1 MLNLFH
7 NFKFEKHIGDGL
19 FVLAVSS
26 LLLLA
31 ELSTTSFAE
40 IEYWTVSAGDKVLAV
55 MRTED
60 AAGEA
65 VEQAKHYYDEDD
77 AKNVSVEAEPS
88 IEVEQKHYK
97 LFKAP
102 RTANIKDAVKRIIGD
117 AESKTPNVKI
127 TTTQTLTG
135 TRKVAYK
142 TVEKKSDTLIEDAKA
157 VETAGKKGEEL
168 VSEKVVM
175 VNGEEVSSEELSA
188 ELTKAPRNKVV
199 LLGTKVDDQEDEA
212 GNEGSAGR
220 AFNVKRNS
228 DGVTFA
234 GDLPGEEMG
243 KKAAEYGMKF
253 VGNPYVWAGESLERG
268 ADCSGFTLAVYKH
281 FGISL
286 PHDAHA
292 QRNYGIEVPSLK
304 SARAGDLICFHGHIG
319 IYIGN
324 NQIVH
329 AMNKANGMTIS
340 TIGYNRKPI
349 VTIRRLFK

>member
-1 MLNLFH
+1 M
-7 NFKFEKHIGDGL
+7 

-40 IEYWTVSAGDKVLAV
+40 IEYWTVKAGDKVLAV
-55 MRTED
+55 MRTEED
-60 AAGEA
+60 AGKAI
-65 VEQAKHYYDEDD
+65 EQAKHYYDDED
-77 AKNVSVEAEPS
+77 AENIAVEAEPS
-88 IEVEQKHYK
+88 IEVEQKQYE
-97 LFKAP
+97 LFRAP
-102 RTANIKDAVKRIIGD
+102 RTANVKDAVKRIINN
-117 AESKTPNVKI
+117 AESDSPIVKI

-135 TRKVAYK
+135 TRPVAFK
-142 TVEKKSDTLIEDAKA
+142 TVEKKSNELIEDAKS
-157 VETAGKKGEEL
+157 VSEVGKKGEEL
-168 VSEKVVM
+168 VSKKVVM
-175 VNGEEVSSEELSA
+175 VNGEEISDEELSA
-188 ELTKAPRNKVV
+188 ELTKEPKNKVV
-199 LLGTKVDDQEDEA
+199 LLGTKIDDEEDEE

-220 AFNVKRNS
+220 AFNVRRNP
-228 DGVTFA
+228 DGITFA

-243 KKAAEYGMKF
+243 KKAAEYGLKF

-292 QRNYGIEVPSLK
+292 QRDYGEEVPSLK
-304 SARAGDLICFHGHIG
+304 YARAGDLICYHGHIG

-324 NQIVH
+324 NKIVH
-329 AMNKANGMTIS
+329 AMNEANGMTVS

>member
-1 MLNLFH
+1 LNPFH

-31 ELSTTSFAE
+31 ELSTTSFAQ
-40 IEYWTVSAGDKVLAV
+40 IEYWTVKAGDKVLAV
-55 MRTED
+55 LRTED
-60 AAGEA
+60 AAGAA
-65 VEQAKHYYDEDD
+65 VKQAEHYYDDEE
-77 AKNVSVEAEPS
+77 AKEVSVNAEPT
-88 IEVEQKHYK
+88 IEVEQKHYG
-97 LFKAP
+97 LFRAP
-102 RTANIKDAVKRIIGD
+102 RTANVSDAVSRIISN
-117 AESKTPNVKI
+117 AESSDPDVKI

-135 TRKVAYK
+135 TRPVAYE
-142 TVEKKSDTLIEDAKA
+142 TVEKKSDEIIEDAKA
-157 VETAGKKGEEL
+157 VAEAGKKGEEL
-168 VSEKVVM
+168 VTEKMVM
-175 VNGEEVSSEELSA
+175 VNGDEVSTTELSA
-188 ELTKAPRNKVV
+188 ELTKAPKDKVV
-199 LLGTKVDDQEDEA
+199 LLGTRVDDEEDA
-212 GNEGSAGR
+212 PGNEGSAGR
-220 AFNVKRNS
+220 AFNVRRNS
-228 DGVTFA
+228 DGVTFG

-243 KKAAEYGMKF
+243 KKAAEYGLKF

-292 QRNYGIEVPSLK
+292 QRNYGVEVPSLS
-304 SARAGDLICFHGHIG
+304 SARAGDLICYHGHIG
-319 IYIGN
+319 IYIGK

-329 AMNKANGMTIS
+329 AMNESNGMTVS